1 MFPTQ
6 PDEFLPSSEEIQL
19 ISQEEEKPIKTIPVV
34 SEEGATVVEEQP
46 AIPVD
51 EAALPPEARGETNGG
66 PLGCC
71 LGTGVGL
78 FLTALLLLG
87 LSILLSNGG
96 VLNVA
101 TIPVFLVGTI
111 AGGYL
116 GWKVGKR
123 VYKEYQPPVVKRPYR
138 GTPAKKRKRKV
149 VKVQ

>member
-6 PDEFLPSSEEIQL
+6 PDEFLPSSEEIQPT
-19 ISQEEEKPIKTIPVV
+19 SHEEETPITTTSIVN
-34 SEEGATVVEEQP
+34 EEMPIVEEQP
-46 AIPVD
+46 DVPTSEAI
-51 EAALPPEARGETNGG
+51 LPPEAQGETNGG

-71 LGTGVGL
+71 LGSVVGV

-96 VLNVA
+96 VLNIA
-101 TIPVFLVGTI
+101 TLPVFLLGTI
-111 AGGYL
+111 AGGYF
-116 GWKVGKR
+116 GWRIGKR

-138 GTPAKKRKRKV
+138 GTPAKKKKRKV